1 MIGLDTN
8 VIVRYIAQDD
18 PAQSLQ
24 AAQLIE
30 SLTPDAPGYLPLVV
44 VVEMGWVLLESYG
57 VSREELA
64 AVLDTLLR
72 TKTLVLEQAETV
84 FKATR
89 LFASG
94 NADFADC
101 LIACSGKAAR
111 CDYTATF
118 DKKAAKALGMRLVGE
133 IRH

>member
-8 VIVRYIAQDD
+8 VIVRYLAQDD
-18 PAQSLQ
+18 PVQSQQ
-24 AAQLIE
+24 AGELIE

-44 VVEMGWVLLESYG
+44 VVETGWVLQESYG
-57 VSREELA
+57 ASRAELV

-84 FKATR
+84 YKATR
-89 LFASG
+89 LFAAG

-101 LIACSGKAAR
+101 LVECSSKAAH

-118 DKKAAKALGMRLVGE
+118 NQGAAKALGMRLVGE
-133 IRH
+133 SRQ

>member
-18 PAQSLQ
+18 PLQSPQ
-24 AAQLIE
+24 AGDLIE
-30 SLTPDAPGYLPLVV
+30 SLTAEAPGYLPLVV
-44 VVEMGWVLLESYG
+44 VVEVGWVLQDCYG
-57 VSREELA
+57 VSRAELA

-72 TKTLVLEQAETV
+72 TKTLVLEQGETV
-84 FKATR
+84 YKATR
-89 LFASG
+89 LFAAG

-101 LIACSGKAAR
+101 LIACSSKAAH

-118 DKKAAKALGMRLVGE
+118 DKGAAKALGMCLVGE
-133 IRH
+133 IRR